1 MSEKKISKSV
11 WIPAELDAE
20 LKQCD
25 NQSETIREAL
35 EFYFDKSRF
44 WRNKINEK
52 KRKIEYLEFQIQLAK
67 ESIQLYEEKLD
78 QMEGINNEKG

>member
-1 MSEKKISKSV
+1 MIIMKKIHKTFR
-11 WIPAELDAE
+11 IPKELSDK
-20 LKQCD
+20 LKQCE
-25 NQSETIREAL
+25 NQTEVVNDAL
-35 EFYFDKSRF
+35 ELYFDKSRF

-78 QMEGINNEKG
+78 QTEGIQQ

>member
-1 MSEKKISKSV
+1 MKKIHKTFR
-11 WIPAELDAE
+11 IPKELSDK
-20 LKQCD
+20 LKQCE
-25 NQSETIREAL
+25 NQTEVVNDAL
-35 EFYFDKSRF
+35 ELYFDKSRF

-78 QMEGINNEKG
+78 QTEGIQQ